1 MKKVKS
7 FFGKIFD
14 WIRSNAWI
22 QPLLFVAIIFILILG
37 IRAIGKASQ
46 KNSSG
51 CSKKN
56 DQYVKRVLMETVEDY
71 IDEDKN
77 FILYIG
83 RKDCGGCQSIQSTL
97 KGFHKAHP
105 DTTVYYLSLDYTT
118 GADDEVIYKDA
129 TITESGLKSLWA
141 LIKPF
146 ITEEGDMP
154 VTPTIAAFKEGD
166 CKGAK
171 VGGGSAAGIT
181 LQDIVDLKD
190 LIA

>member
-1 MKKVKS
+1 MKSVKS
-7 FFGKIFD
+7 FFGKIWD
-14 WIRSNAWI
+14 WIRSNAWV

-37 IRAIGKASQ
+37 IRGIGKASQ
-46 KNSSG
+46 KNHSG

-56 DQYVKRVLMETVEDY
+56 DPYVRKILMETVEDY
-71 IDEDKN
+71 IEDDKN

-105 DTTVYYLSLDYTT
+105 DTTVYYLSLDFTT
-118 GADDEVIYKDA
+118 GENDETIYKDA
-129 TITESGLKSLWA
+129 TITDKNLEDLWK

-146 ITEEGDMP
+146 VSEESV
-154 VTPTIAAFKEGD
+154 VTPTIAAFKAGE

-171 VGGGSAAGIT
+171 VGGGSSAGIT

-190 LIA
+190 LLA